1 MSTTLET
8 IEAEALQLPPSDRSH
23 LVERLLVSFDAD
35 KELEEAWAREADK
48 READKREAE
57 LDSGTVDAVPGEQ
70 AMERL
75 RARLG

>member
-48 READKREAE
+48 REAE

>member
-8 IEAEALQLPPSDRSH
+8 IEAEALKLPPSDRSH

-48 READKREAE
+48 REAE

>member
-8 IEAEALQLPPSDRSH
+8 IEAEALKLPPSDRSH

-35 KELEEAWAREADK
+35 KELEEAWARA
-48 READKREAE
+48 ADKREAE

>member
-8 IEAEALQLPPSDRSH
+8 IEAEALKLPPSDRSH
-23 LVERLLVSFDAD
+23 LVERLLVSLDAD
-35 KELEEAWAREADK
+35 KELEEAWA

>member
-35 KELEEAWAREADK
+35 KELEEAWARA
-48 READKREAE
+48 ADKREAE